1 MRCVFNQIRRIVSFF
16 FQASYSGL
24 GIGVG
29 KGVSGVP
36 VGEKRNG
43 GAVSEVMKEVSWKA
57 SRAVSMVSFQT

>member
-43 GAVSEVMKEVSWKA
+43 GAVSEVMKEVS
-57 SRAVSMVSFQT
+57 